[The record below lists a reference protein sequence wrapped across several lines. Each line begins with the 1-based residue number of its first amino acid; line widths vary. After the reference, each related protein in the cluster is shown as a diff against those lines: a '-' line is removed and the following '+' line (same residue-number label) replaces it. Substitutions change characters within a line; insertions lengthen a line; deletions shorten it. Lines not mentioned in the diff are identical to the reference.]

1 MNQPSGRTAD
11 GVRIPSQ
18 LTNPLAERSQNVLV
32 DSDALIHPDD
42 LWWPMVLL
50 AARHVVD
57 EDGGGSLD
65 VVDSCVCLNGVDN
78 YVQLQRFR
86 GQRAVLWGRVGD
98 HEGPPLEDVPDWA
111 LTDRLDQAVR
121 TRGINYVAWFAHGE
135 WDAVTSAARGA
146 PELLLSRMPSLEDE
160 IVEAARTSDYDSE
173 ALRDF
178 LGADPHHV
186 VELLRSAESELPPP
200 VGGTVSGR
208 LLVQIHEQMR
218 DATEADRTLIQRP
231 AVLVQW
237 SRINGPSPPFE
248 YAVMAARNQLV
259 PATTNTRFTTTAT
272 RSLTNVLHRLR
283 HDEASDEYGA
293 WLFARVWHDGRM
305 LHFDRAYDSWP
316 GWYQAR
322 RPNQGPSMADL
333 AWEMDQRSPQ
343 WRPRWASLLPQRA
356 AK

>member
-1 MNQPSGRTAD
+1 M
-11 GVRIPSQ
+11 
-18 LTNPLAERSQNVLV
+18 LV
-32 DSDALIHPDD
+32 DPDALIHPDD

-65 VVDSCVCLNGVDN
+65 VDESCVCLNGVDN

-86 GQRAVLWGRVGD
+86 GERAVLWGRVGD

-111 LTDRLDQAVR
+111 NTDRLNQAVR
-121 TRGINYVAWFAHGE
+121 KRGVNYVAWFAHGE
-135 WDAVTSAARGA
+135 WDGVTSAARGA
-146 PELLLSRMPSLEDE
+146 PELLLSRMPSVDPDV
-160 IVEAARTSDYDSE
+160 VEAARESNYDCE

-178 LGADPHHV
+178 LGAEPREIVD
-186 VELLRSAESELPPP
+186 LLRSAGSELPAPM
-200 VGGTVSGR
+200 GGSVSGR
-208 LLVQIHEQMR
+208 LLHQIHEQMR
-218 DATEADRTLIQRP
+218 DASEADRELIQRP

-237 SRINGPSPPFE
+237 SRVNGPPPPFE

-259 PATTNTRFTTTAT
+259 PATTNTRFSTTAT

-283 HDEASDEYGA
+283 HDESGDDYGA

-316 GWYQAR
+316 SWYQVR
-322 RPNQGPSMADL
+322 QPSQGPSMADL

-343 WRPRWASLLPQRA
+343 WRPLWASLLPQRTGR
-356 AK
+356 